1 MIIEISDPENASLR
15 VEGEIKVWRLKGEE
29 RFEGGR
35 GRRDF
40 KGEGEGGSRKIKKG
54 ERSRKKEWKE
64 WVHER
69 AKTAGLR
76 FKDLVR
82 KTF

>member
-40 KGEGEGGSRKIKKG
+40 KGEGEGGSRKKKKG
-54 ERSRKKEWKE
+54 RGVEKKNGKNEFMS
-64 WVHER
+64 
-69 AKTAGLR
+69 GL
-76 FKDLVR
+76 KLLVWDL
-82 KTF
+82 KIW